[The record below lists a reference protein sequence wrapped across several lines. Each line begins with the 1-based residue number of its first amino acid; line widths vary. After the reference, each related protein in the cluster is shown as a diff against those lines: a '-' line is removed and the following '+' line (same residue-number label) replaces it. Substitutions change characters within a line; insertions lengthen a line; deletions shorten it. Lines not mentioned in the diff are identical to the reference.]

1 MYNVIGA
8 IVEPT
13 HGHLSMDQPP
23 KRLPTRS
30 LVVWVFIAFFALT
43 SVSNAAERKPSPK
56 LTPEDVIRLQIN
68 ALSAEGPIK
77 TRIQRCYEF
86 ASPANRL
93 NTGPVK
99 RFGEM
104 IRQPKYAV
112 LLDAKHF
119 LVGRASV
126 NGRQAHLLLTVVDSQ
141 GNLCLFRCL
150 LSKQTR
156 ATYIDCWM
164 TDAVVRIGD
173 VDSGKT
179 PNQPLASSSPTI

>member
-1 MYNVIGA
+1 
-8 IVEPT
+8 
-13 HGHLSMDQPP
+13 
-23 KRLPTRS
+23 
-30 LVVWVFIAFFALT
+30 
-43 SVSNAAERKPSPK
+43 
-56 LTPEDVIRLQIN
+56 
-68 ALSAEGPIK
+68 
-77 TRIQRCYEF
+77 
-86 ASPANRL
+86 
-93 NTGPVK
+93 
-99 RFGEM
+99 M

-173 VDSGKT
+173 VDGNKT
-179 PNQPLASSSPTI
+179 PNQPLAASSPTI

>member
-1 MYNVIGA
+1 VG
-8 IVEPT
+8 
-13 HGHLSMDQPP
+13 
-23 KRLPTRS
+23 
-30 LVVWVFIAFFALT
+30 
-43 SVSNAAERKPSPK
+43 
-56 LTPEDVIRLQIN
+56 
-68 ALSAEGPIK
+68 
-77 TRIQRCYEF
+77 
-86 ASPANRL
+86 
-93 NTGPVK
+93 

-141 GNLCLFRCL
+141 GNLSLFRCL
-150 LSKQTR
+150 LSKQTL

-173 VDSGKT
+173 VDGSKT
-179 PNQPLASSSPTI
+179 PNQPLAASSPTI